1 MLPENVRERVVK
13 EQNELRD
20 KITKLALFIYTVDK
34 KQAGLLKAQL
44 HVMEEYDEIL
54 TDALDLSI
62 IKRLKIKSNITKQ
75 QNKNLITHLLN
86 INKNSSG

>member
-13 EQNELRD
+13 EQNELRN
-20 KITKLALFIYTVDK
+20 KITKLTLFIYSAKIETVDK

-54 TDALDLSI
+54 TERLELD
-62 IKRLKIKSNITKQ
+62 
-75 QNKNLITHLLN
+75 
-86 INKNSSG
+86 

>member
-1 MLPENVRERVVK
+1 MLPESVRERVVK

-20 KITKLALFIYTVDK
+20 KITNLALFIYSAKIETVDK

-54 TDALDLSI
+54 TERLELD
-62 IKRLKIKSNITKQ
+62 
-75 QNKNLITHLLN
+75 
-86 INKNSSG
+86 

>member
-1 MLPENVRERVVK
+1 MLPESVRERVIK

-20 KITKLALFIYTVDK
+20 KITKLALFIYSEKIETVDK

-54 TDALDLSI
+54 TERLELD
-62 IKRLKIKSNITKQ
+62 
-75 QNKNLITHLLN
+75 
-86 INKNSSG
+86 